1 MASHSDYNASC
12 ISTSSGRITSVI
24 VDHGSTCITHPNIL
38 LEVNFLCAMRRGA
51 TSQSRKNEKNLGGAT
66 SCQELNMEI
75 SRFLGI
81 WSLFSACVRCEERLR
96 PWPRPQTRASRN
108 HTFSLF
114 RSACLWFGAPQRM
127 RSFDGAASLHAVPGQ
142 QLRGPSPRRDV
153 TQRLTTL
160 KASRL

>member
-1 MASHSDYNASC
+1 MHPVFRLLPGASLLFLSTTEVLVSRTQHSTRSHQF
-12 ISTSSGRITSVI
+12 SVCNEER
-24 VDHGSTCITHPNIL
+24 G
-38 LEVNFLCAMRRGA
+38 NFFRVARMRKNLRGA
-51 TSQSRKNEKNLGGAT
+51 A
-66 SCQELNMEI
+66 SCQELNMER
-75 SRFLGI
+75 SRFLRI
-81 WSLFSACVRCEERLR
+81 RSLCSVCVRCEERLR